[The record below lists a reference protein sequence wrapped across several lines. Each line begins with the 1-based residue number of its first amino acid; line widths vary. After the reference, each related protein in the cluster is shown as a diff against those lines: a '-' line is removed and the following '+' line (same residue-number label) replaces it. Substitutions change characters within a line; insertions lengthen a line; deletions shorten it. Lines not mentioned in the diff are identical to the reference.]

1 MGYSGEPIKVVAI
14 SNDQDEL
21 RKIEYEYR
29 TGSSGATSG
38 IRQVTQEEID
48 RGDIVVGQV
57 RGYNTSR
64 ADQAKPQ
71 SQSQVVV
78 DVVTGKNIPYG
89 ESAQS
94 KSKVQVGNIEVQLPS
109 GLSQQDIYNINKAVE
124 SGQIRQ
130 PQQVLDVANTLI
142 SSRQTSKERLS
153 GMILDTG
160 ETFGEFA
167 ARAGEEAKESLL
179 MKQSILAQT
188 GRTPRQLGEATALR
202 LYEKQALFAETGK
215 TPEQFSVG
223 IQRDIKAKQDTLFP
237 ERFFAEDI
245 RSIAKIFNPPVK
257 SPSFIKD
264 SALVKSAQ
272 KASEFSVLGLSNKA
286 ESKIGKFISEQPI
299 TIVTKESLKKGI
311 NQSAILG
318 TDSLSLGG
326 QSKAVLEFGLGT
338 IEGFEKVPIKQSIFA
353 YLGGRILGKG
363 EQIFTK
369 ARGSIA
375 LLKTAQYALAG
386 SFILGI
392 KAKAK
397 AEGISPARELGR
409 EGLPLVAF
417 GKGYT
422 SQIGKNGLKAPRQ
435 YFKPIYAKTESG
447 EKVLAGY
454 DYGKLQKP
462 KYYKTTK
469 LINFGEYSKVE
480 AKYFDISNIG
490 KDVMQVKTE
499 TKVYV
504 LPRKA
509 KRFIPVAIKE
519 EGIAYRGKVDVA
531 GKSYPVFEKVDYG
544 KGLGILDIKSKEG
557 SKLKIRLFKQEPIRE
572 QRIGSA
578 RQKLE
583 TYEFKPEFTYKI
595 TADKGKEYNIFDF
608 VEKKS
613 SGQLV
618 KRQRLLSTS
627 MIKGIPIAL
636 PKLTKIVGAEKSSK
650 PKKIIDFRVLVQE
663 QIQKTETKPRS
674 QKVVIEN
681 KEIKP
686 TSGAFNIP
694 ISPSSIKEYNEQE
707 YYAYPVVSIEEI
719 FTPISASR
727 PLIKINQISE
737 PKAVSIPFISQLQKS
752 NQLPESMQSLI
763 PKTAQIPRI
772 DTKPLIDVKPI
783 QKQGQIIEA
792 RQIPIFEQQFKFR
805 NTPPTRILPPPP
817 TRILPPLTS
826 SSRKMFGKPLKNI
839 NNLFNPFKT
848 KYKPSVV
855 GIALNIRG
863 KKPKILTGLEIRPI
877 LYTTRR
883 KRKKLI

>member
-245 RSIAKIFNPPVK
+245 RSIAKIFKPPVK

-409 EGLPLVAF
+409 EGLSLVAF
-417 GKGYT
+417 GKGYKT
-422 SQIGKNGLKAPRQ
+422 QITINDLKAPRP
-435 YFKPIYAKTESG
+435 YYITKKPIEVDITDDGLNIKYTTILRE
-447 EKVLAGY
+447 
-454 DYGKLQKP
+454 P

-469 LINFGEYSKVE
+469 LIDFGEYSKVE

-694 ISPSSIKEYNEQE
+694 ISPSSIREYNEQE
-707 YYAYPVVSIEEI
+707 SYDYPVVSIEEI
-719 FTPISASR
+719 FAPISASR

-792 RQIPIFEQQFKFR
+792 RQIPIFEQPFKFR
-805 NTPPTRILPPPP
+805 DTRQTLVGEPPP
-817 TRILPPLTS
+817 TKIFPPLIRL
-826 SSRKMFGKPLKNI
+826 SRKMFGKPLKNI

-883 KRKKLI
+883 KRKK

>member
-245 RSIAKIFNPPVK
+245 RSIAKIFKPPVK

-409 EGLPLVAF
+409 EGLSLVAF
-417 GKGYT
+417 GKGYKT
-422 SQIGKNGLKAPRQ
+422 QITINDLKAPRP
-435 YFKPIYAKTESG
+435 YYITKKPIEVDITDDGLNIKYTTILRE
-447 EKVLAGY
+447 
-454 DYGKLQKP
+454 P

-469 LINFGEYSKVE
+469 LIDFGEYSKVE

-694 ISPSSIKEYNEQE
+694 ISPSSIREYNEQE
-707 YYAYPVVSIEEI
+707 SYDYPVVSIEEI
-719 FTPISASR
+719 FAPISASR

-883 KRKKLI
+883 KRKK

>member
-245 RSIAKIFNPPVK
+245 RSIAKIFKPPVK

-326 QSKAVLEFGLGT
+326 QSKAVLEVGLGT
-338 IEGFEKVPIKQSIFA
+338 IEGFEKAPIKQSIFA

-363 EQIFTK
+363 DQIFTK

-409 EGLPLVAF
+409 EGLSLVAF
-417 GKGYT
+417 GKGYKT
-422 SQIGKNGLKAPRQ
+422 QITINDLKAPRP
-435 YFKPIYAKTESG
+435 YYITKKPIEVDITDDGLNIKYTTILRE
-447 EKVLAGY
+447 
-454 DYGKLQKP
+454 P

-469 LINFGEYSKVE
+469 LIDFGEYSKVE

-694 ISPSSIKEYNEQE
+694 ISPSSIREYNEQE
-707 YYAYPVVSIEEI
+707 SYDYPVVSIEEI
-719 FTPISASR
+719 FAPISASR

-792 RQIPIFEQQFKFR
+792 RQIPIFEQPFKFR
-805 NTPPTRILPPPP
+805 DTRQTLVGEPPP
-817 TRILPPLTS
+817 TKIFPPLIRL
-826 SSRKMFGKPLKNI
+826 SRKMFGKPLKNI

-883 KRKKLI
+883 KRKK